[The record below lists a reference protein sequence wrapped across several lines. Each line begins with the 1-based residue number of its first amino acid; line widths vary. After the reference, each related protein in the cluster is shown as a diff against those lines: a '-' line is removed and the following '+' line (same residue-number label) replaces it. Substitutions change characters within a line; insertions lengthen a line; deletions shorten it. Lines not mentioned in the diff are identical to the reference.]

1 MSTSLIAGTILHK
14 RYRII
19 RLLGEGNF
27 GRVYQ
32 ARDQRAVK
40 NNQFVAIKQMPMQ
53 MIVDCER
60 QADLRANLIHPA
72 IPRVFDYFA
81 TDSHSFLVKQFIRG
95 RTLEVV
101 LRQESDFLE
110 EKRVIPWA
118 IQLCDVFDFLHNHP
132 YHPIVFRDLKP
143 TNVMVD
149 RKDRV
154 YLVDFELARAF
165 PPGFFEDQQPH
176 YKHLGKG
183 MAMGTQGYSPPEQ
196 YRGLVRPQS
205 DLYALGATLHHLLT
219 KRDPREGRPFTFQ
232 EHRIRSIN
240 PAVSPE
246 LEFIVMKALNLDM
259 KERFSTA
266 KEMQIALQKLVF

>member
-1 MSTSLIAGTILHK
+1 MSTSLKAGTILHK
-14 RYRII
+14 RYKII

-40 NNQFVAIKQMPMQ
+40 NHRFVAIKQMPMQ

-81 TDSHSFLVKQFIRG
+81 TDSHSYLVKQFIRG
-95 RTLEVV
+95 KTLEVV

-110 EKRVIPWA
+110 EKRVIMWA
-118 IQLCDVFDFLHNHP
+118 IQLCDVIDFLHNHL

-143 TNVMVD
+143 TNIMVD

-165 PPGFFEDQQPH
+165 PPGFFEDHQPH
-176 YKHLGKG
+176 YKHLRKG
-183 MAMGTQGYSPPEQ
+183 MAMGTEGYSPPEQ

-205 DLYALGATLHHLLT
+205 DIYALGATLHHLLT
-219 KRDPREGRPFTFQ
+219 KQDPRQKRPFTFQ
-232 EHRIRSIN
+232 EHPIRSIN
-240 PAVSPE
+240 PAVSPD

-259 KERFSTA
+259 KERFPTG
-266 KEMQIALQKLVF
+266 KEMQIALQKLVS